1 MLRTLNEQYALAW
14 LQISTIAL
22 FTLIGSLVYLLNY
35 MSAHLNASRSRL
47 ETVCDSINTLS
58 EQIYNAPSI
67 LLQASLHSVYTAKD
81 NIHRNL
87 STAVNVI
94 ESVVV
99 WLISM
104 YKSTYR
110 CLLGL
115 AVRSLLSL
123 VTQIAGPIQQVA
135 QGVTSFLH
143 LDQASTSHIM
153 GWTDS
158 LNATQ
163 HKVDEWFKNDDAL
176 IRSWVDKPFNALQG
190 QLNATFDAW
199 EPPLITKFQQ
209 QQQQQPCRSDQLLSA
224 INQVEHELAY
234 FVYIAIGVLVGLV
247 VVLTAIHLIV
257 IRFRHH
263 QVAQA
268 RSLFLS
274 LLLQGENSKQPAAA
288 TVQDGLDKYIW
299 TTSTTMLPWQK
310 RKQRLH
316 QLLHFMSH
324 PIAVYCLV
332 VGVAG
337 VCMTW
342 GLAWLME
349 SKSQQV
355 YAAFANTTHAWTAN
369 ATAEWTNAASR
380 QFTSINGWLDQTELD
395 LNNHAFG
402 IIKESAMTINST
414 LSNVVDQIHTLIQTV
429 LGGTLLETPAK
440 ELTQCLLLTK
450 IENIEQGLTWIVS
463 SSIVVFNACTH
474 RITYVHTHTQADHSY
489 VRLTRIDVP
498 HFDALLM
505 GPAMQDSIQQHIQMN
520 DSSFITE
527 QLNSLTS
534 FYYMLL
540 YLWCISLC
548 IGIGFQIKY
557 YFFAGR
563 QQPHACFK

>member
-14 LQISTIAL
+14 LQISTITL
-22 FTLIGSLVYLLNY
+22 FTLIGSLIYLLNY
-35 MSAHLNASRSRL
+35 TSTHLNASRSRL
-47 ETVCDSINTLS
+47 ETVCDSINTSS

-67 LLQASLHSVYTAKD
+67 LLQASIHSVYTAKD

-94 ESVVV
+94 ENVVV
-99 WLISM
+99 WLISL

-115 AVRSLLSL
+115 AVRSILSV
-123 VTQIAGPIQQVA
+123 VTQIARPIQKVA

-143 LDQASTSHIM
+143 LDESTLHTA
-153 GWTDS
+153 GWTES
-158 LNATQ
+158 LNTTQ
-163 HKVDEWFKNDDAL
+163 HKIEAWFKDDNAV
-176 IRSWVDKPFNALQG
+176 IRSWVDTPFNALQG

-199 EPPLITKFQQ
+199 QPPLMTNITTAVTTAKFQQ
-209 QQQQQPCRSDQLLSA
+209 QPCQSDQLLSA
-224 INQVEHELAY
+224 INHVEHELTY
-234 FVYIAIGVLVGLV
+234 FIYITLGALVGLV
-247 VVLTAIHLIV
+247 VVFTIVNLVAI
-257 IRFRHH
+257 RCRHH

-274 LLLQGENSKQPAAA
+274 LYQTDKNAAIQDLL
-288 TVQDGLDKYIW
+288 DRYIW
-299 TTSTTMLPWQK
+299 TTFTIVLPWQK

-316 QLLHFMSH
+316 QLFHFMSH
-324 PIAVYCLV
+324 PIVVYCLV

-337 VCMTW
+337 VCMTY
-342 GLAWLME
+342 GLAWLIE

-355 YAAFANTTHAWTAN
+355 YAEFVTKLQAWTVN
-369 ATAEWTNAASR
+369 ATAEWTSTASH
-380 QFTSINGWLDQTELD
+380 QFASINGWLNETESD
-395 LNNHAFG
+395 LNSHAFG
-402 IIKESAMTINST
+402 IIKSSALTINDT
-414 LSNVVDQIHTLIQTV
+414 LSNVVEQIHTLIQTV

-450 IENIEQGLTWIVS
+450 IENIEQGLTWI
-463 SSIVVFNACTH
+463 AG
-474 RITYVHTHTQADHSY
+474 HSY

-498 HFDALLM
+498 QFDALLM
-505 GPAMQDSIQQHIQMN
+505 GPAMQNSIQQHINMD
-520 DSSFITE
+520 DSLFITE

-534 FYYMLL
+534 FFGMLL

-557 YFFAGR
+557 YFFVDR
-563 QQPHACFK
+563 QHVLV